1 MVEDDSMQVLSH
13 FASAYLNPQ
22 AYDVEALKDFF
33 EEEHNAEQAKLF
45 QYQLSETIG
54 EDGMDQEAWEELT
67 DDEFDDGDEWLDYLT
82 AVYAYLFEDGPYPI
96 DDDA

>member
-1 MVEDDSMQVLSH
+1 
-13 FASAYLNPQ
+13 
-22 AYDVEALKDFF
+22 
-33 EEEHNAEQAKLF
+33 
-45 QYQLSETIG
+45 
-54 EDGMDQEAWEELT
+54 MDQEAWEELT